1 MTSCSCISNHDEI
14 LIFPD
19 KALVWMRVIP
29 IASPQYNHY
38 DRQYQTRPAILINLN
53 CLLLSCKYIYC
64 AVLMVLVGGSKEQF
78 LFADYFLGPASSQI

>member
-1 MTSCSCISNHDEI
+1 MTSGSCISNHDEI

-38 DRQYQTRPAILINLN
+38 NRPPIPNPPSHSN
-53 CLLLSCKYIYC
+53 KFKLSFV
-64 AVLMVLVGGSKEQF
+64 VL
-78 LFADYFLGPASSQI
+78 